1 MGDKIHSKVI
11 ARKAKVSMIP
21 GYDGEVKD
29 EDECIRASND
39 IGSDTTFKRH
49 IECITNVLDSF
60 RLSCHDKSIGRRR
73 RQRNAR
79 GME

>member
-29 EDECIRASND
+29 EEECVRVSND
-39 IGSDTTFKRH
+39 IG
-49 IECITNVLDSF
+49 TNES
-60 RLSCHDKSIGRRR
+60 RSTR
-73 RQRNAR
+73 
-79 GME
+79 

>member
-29 EDECIRASND
+29 EDECIRVSND
-39 IGSDTTFKRH
+39 IGTK
-49 IECITNVLDSF
+49 TNRAV
-60 RLSCHDKSIGRRR
+60 K
-73 RQRNAR
+73 NAR
-79 GME
+79 EKRIRLVQVIR

>member
-29 EDECIRASND
+29 EDECVRVSND
-39 IGSDTTFKRH
+39 IG
-49 IECITNVLDSF
+49 TNDFLF
-60 RLSCHDKSIGRRR
+60 LMMIFL
-73 RQRNAR
+73 N
-79 GME
+79 E